1 MLNLQ
6 IYLQGASRGKKR
18 FLGRRKRI
26 KVLIVGIGVGSVVIL
41 GVMMVTLLMFLKSR
55 RRRRRRRRR
64 RWRRRKKKKKKKK
77 KKEKGLEKKTWV
89 CFCVELAGIYI

>member
-18 FLGRRKRI
+18 FLGCRKRI

-55 RRRRRRRRR
+55 RRR
-64 RWRRRKKKKKKKK
+64 KKKKKKKK